1 MDDLHWCDAS
11 LHRAYARLIRWLERL
26 EGFAMIEVV
35 GLTKRFGDLVAVD
48 DLSFTAPA
56 GQVTAV
62 LGPNG
67 AGKTTTFRMVLG
79 LARPTAGR
87 ALIDGR
93 PYVELA
99 RPRQT
104 VGAVL
109 ESSGFHPAR
118 TGRNH
123 LRVVAAAAGIPRSRV
138 DELLAFV
145 GLARAADRRVVGYS
159 TGMRQRLAVAGALL
173 GDPRVV
179 VLDEPTSG
187 LDPEGVAWTRV
198 LLRELAAEGR
208 CVLLASHLLAEVV
221 QAADRVVIIARGR
234 ALREA
239 DLDSLDAATELAVRV
254 DDAESLASA
263 LTAQQGAEVGATGD
277 GRLAVRGVSAEEV
290 GRTAARVGATVFEL
304 SSRSAGESLERLY
317 LSLVSPEER
326 EVR

>member
-1 MDDLHWCDAS
+1 MIAV
-11 LHRAYARLIRWLERL
+11 
-26 EGFAMIEVV
+26 EGLA
-35 GLTKRFGDLVAVD
+35 KRFGDLVAVD

-67 AGKTTTFRMVLG
+67 AGKTTTFRMLLG

-87 ALIDGR
+87 ALIEGR
-93 PYVELA
+93 AYAELE

-118 TGRNH
+118 TGRDH
-123 LRVVAAAAGIPRSRV
+123 LRVVVTAAGIARRRV
-138 DELLAFV
+138 DELLEFV
-145 GLARAADRRVVGYS
+145 GLARAADRHVGGYS

-187 LDPEGVAWTRV
+187 LDPEGVAWVRH

-221 QAADRVVIIARGR
+221 QTADRVLIIARGR

-239 DLDSLDAATELAVRV
+239 DVTSLGGAAELAVRV
-254 DDAESLASA
+254 DDPESLARA
-263 LTAQQGAEVGATGD
+263 LTTQHGVEVSATGD
-277 GRLAVRGVSAEEV
+277 GRLVVRGATAEDV

-304 SSRSAGESLERLY
+304 SSRSAGESLEQLY
-317 LSLVSPEER
+317 LSLIGAEER
-326 EVR
+326 EVA

>member
-1 MDDLHWCDAS
+1 
-11 LHRAYARLIRWLERL
+11 
-26 EGFAMIEVV
+26 MIEVA

-56 GQVTAV
+56 GQVTAI

-67 AGKTTTFRMVLG
+67 AGKTTTFRVLLG

-93 PYVELA
+93 PYAELE

-118 TGRNH
+118 TGRDH
-123 LRVVAAAAGIPRSRV
+123 LRVVATAAGIPRSRV

-145 GLARAADRRVVGYS
+145 GLARAADRRVGGYS

-173 GDPRVV
+173 GDPGVV

-187 LDPEGVAWTRV
+187 LDPEGVAWMRR
-198 LLRELAAEGR
+198 LLREFAAEGR
-208 CVLLASHLLAEVV
+208 CVVVASHLLAEVA
-221 QAADRVVIIARGR
+221 QAADRVVIIAKGR

-239 DLDSLDAATELAVRV
+239 DVTSLDDATELAVRV
-254 DDAESLASA
+254 DDPESLVTA
-263 LTAQQGAEVGATGD
+263 LTAQHGTEVSATGD
-277 GRLAVRGVSAEEV
+277 GRLVVRGATAEEV

-304 SSRSAGESLERLY
+304 TSRSAGEPLEQLY
-317 LSLVSPEER
+317 LSLTGRGEGR
-326 EVR
+326 EIA

>member
-1 MDDLHWCDAS
+1 
-11 LHRAYARLIRWLERL
+11 
-26 EGFAMIEVV
+26 MIEVA
-35 GLTKRFGDLVAVD
+35 GLTKRFGDQVAVD
-48 DLSFTAPA
+48 DLSFTARA

-67 AGKTTTFRMVLG
+67 AGKTTTFRMLLG

-87 ALIDGR
+87 PLIDGR
-93 PYVELA
+93 SYVELE

-118 TGRNH
+118 TGRDH
-123 LRVVAAAAGIPRSRV
+123 LRVVATAAGIPRSRV
-138 DELLAFV
+138 DELLVFV
-145 GLARAADRRVVGYS
+145 GLARAGDRRVGGYS

-179 VLDEPTSG
+179 VLDEPNSG
-187 LDPEGVAWTRV
+187 LDPEGVAWMRR

-221 QAADRVVIIARGR
+221 QVADRVVIIARGR

-239 DLDSLDAATELAVRV
+239 DVESLDGAPELAVRV
-254 DDAESLASA
+254 DDPESLAGA
-263 LTAQQGAEVGATGD
+263 LTALQGAEVSATGD
-277 GRLAVRGVSAEEV
+277 GRLAVRGASAEEV

-304 SSRSAGESLERLY
+304 TSRSAGESLEQLY
-317 LSLVSPEER
+317 LSLIGDEGEAA
-326 EVR
+326 

>member
-1 MDDLHWCDAS
+1 V
-11 LHRAYARLIRWLERL
+11 
-26 EGFAMIEVV
+26 IEVAA
-35 GLTKRFGDLVAVD
+35 LTKRFGDQVAVD
-48 DLSFTAPA
+48 DLSFAAPD
-56 GQVTAV
+56 GQVTAL

-67 AGKTTTFRMVLG
+67 AGKTTTFRTLLG

-87 ALIDGR
+87 AMIDGR
-93 PYVELA
+93 PYVELE

-118 TGRNH
+118 TGRDH
-123 LRVVAAAAGIPRSRV
+123 LRVVATAAGISLSRV

-145 GLARAADRRVVGYS
+145 GLVRAADRRVGGYS

-173 GDPRVV
+173 GDPRAV

-187 LDPEGVAWTRV
+187 LDPEGVAWMRG
-198 LLRELAAEGR
+198 LLREFAADGR

-221 QAADRVVIIARGR
+221 HAADRVVIIAAGR

-239 DLDSLDAATELAVRV
+239 DVGSLDAATELAVRV
-254 DDAESLASA
+254 DDPESLARA
-263 LTAQQGAEVGATGD
+263 LIERHGAEVSATGD
-277 GRLAVRGVSAEEV
+277 GRLAVRGATAEEV

-317 LSLVSPEER
+317 LSLIGAEER
-326 EVR
+326 EVN

>member
-1 MDDLHWCDAS
+1 
-11 LHRAYARLIRWLERL
+11 
-26 EGFAMIEVV
+26 MIEVA

-48 DLSFTAPA
+48 ALSFTAPA
-56 GQVTAV
+56 GRVTAV

-67 AGKTTTFRMVLG
+67 AGKTTTFRVLLG

-87 ALIDGR
+87 ALIEGR
-93 PYVELA
+93 PYEELE

-118 TGRNH
+118 TGRDH
-123 LRVVAAAAGIPRSRV
+123 LRVVATAAGIPRSRV

-145 GLARAADRRVVGYS
+145 GLARAADRRVGGYS

-179 VLDEPTSG
+179 VLDEPSSG
-187 LDPEGVAWTRV
+187 LDPEGVAWMRR
-198 LLRELAAEGR
+198 LLRGLAGEGR

-221 QAADRVVIIARGR
+221 QTADRVLIIARGR

-239 DLDSLDAATELAVRV
+239 DLTSLDSATELAVRV
-254 DDAESLASA
+254 DDPESLARA
-263 LTAQQGAEVGATGD
+263 LTAQHGVEVSATGD
-277 GRLAVRGVSAEEV
+277 GRLVVRGAKAEDV
-290 GRTAARVGATVFEL
+290 GRTAVRVGATVFEL
-304 SSRSAGESLERLY
+304 SSRSTGESLEQLY
-317 LSLVSPEER
+317 LSLTGRGEED
-326 EVR
+326 EVA